1 MLKNAFFQ
9 IHWFVG
15 ITAGIVLG
23 IVGITGGMLSFE
35 HQIVDWLNRDVRR
48 VEVRTEA
55 PLPAPMLL
63 SRIAENNPG
72 RSITA
77 LALDSDPGHAARV
90 TFAPEGGGARGGE
103 GGGGRGP
110 RGETRYVNP
119 YTAALIQGD
128 ADKGEGFFRGTR
140 SLHRWLV
147 VGTFGDRDVGR
158 QVVGASTMLCVFLA
172 LSGIY
177 LRWPRNNHTWRSWLA
192 LDFTLKGR
200 GFLWNLHAVIGTW
213 VLFFYLLM
221 SLTGLQ
227 WSYEWYRDGLYK
239 LAGVERPAQRGGE
252 GGGERNR
259 EARAPST
266 PDITTAWAAFESA
279 TQATG
284 YSSANIDVSMRDGQ
298 IQIRYLDADPAHERA
313 SNTIALDPAS
323 GAITRHERYDGKP
336 FGGKLTSSIFVLHS
350 GSFFGM
356 PGVILFMLASLA
368 MPLFTV
374 TGWMMYLERRKRKAR
389 AQARKALEPVVNP

>member
-9 IHWFVG
+9 VHWFVG

-23 IVGITGGMLSFE
+23 IVGFTGAMLSFE
-35 HQIVDWLNRDVRR
+35 HQIVDWLNRDVRT
-48 VEVRTEA
+48 VEVRAEA
-55 PLPAPMLL
+55 PLPAPVLL
-63 SRIAENNPG
+63 SRIAAGTPG
-72 RSITA
+72 KRITA
-77 LALDSDPGHAARV
+77 LAMESEPGIAARV
-90 TFAPEGGGARGGE
+90 TFAPERGAARGGE
-103 GGGGRGP
+103 GGRAP

-119 YTAALIQGD
+119 YTAGIIEGD

-158 QVVGASTMLCVFLA
+158 QIVGASTLLCVFLA

-177 LRWPRNNHTWRSWLA
+177 LRWPRNGHTWRNWLA

-200 GFLWNLHAVIGTW
+200 SFLWNLHAAIGTW

-221 SLTGLQ
+221 CLTGLQ

-239 LAGVERPAQRGGE
+239 LAGVERPAQRGE
-252 GGGERNR
+252 GGGRGERDR
-259 EARAPST
+259 QQPT
-266 PDITTAWAAFESA
+266 PDITTAWAAFERA
-279 TQATG
+279 TLATG
-284 YSSANIDVSMRDGQ
+284 FSTANIDVSMREGQ
-298 IQIRYLDADPAHERA
+298 LQVRYLDADPAHERA
-313 SNTIALDPAS
+313 FNTIALDPAS
-323 GAITRHERYDGKP
+323 GAIARHERYDDKP
-336 FGGKLTSSIFVLHS
+336 LGGKLTSSIFPLHS

-356 PGVILFMLASLA
+356 PGLVLYMLASLA
-368 MPLFTV
+368 MPVFTV

-389 AQARKALEPVVNP
+389 AQARKAFEPAVSP